1 MSVQTVRVSNAG
13 ESQSQR
19 QSESQSQSLNQQQS
33 ESQSQSLNQRQSE
46 SQSQSKTLSQV
57 IFEDWLSV
65 EAPLEIYL
73 REPAKT
79 IAVTMRTP
87 GNDEDLALGFLYSEG
102 VISNIEQILQ
112 VESLG
117 QDSIAVSLKYPD
129 KVNLDALSL
138 ERHSYVSS
146 SCGVCGKKSIDT
158 AKTQSLVQ
166 PLSKKV
172 SAELLY
178 ELPKTLQ
185 AQQPDF
191 GSTGGIHASALFDLE
206 GRLLAVREDVGRHN
220 ALDKLIGDRLKQD
233 LLPLEDTILLLSGR
247 ASFELLQKAAKAG
260 IALVASVG
268 APSSLAYE
276 TARACNITLVG
287 FLRQSRFN
295 VYCGDGIA
303 QQATANA
310 SAEISTNASASSS
323 ASVNTNN
330 TLEANMTE

>member
-1 MSVQTVRVSNAG
+1 MPDQTAEQASGSKSAKKSRSIMSVQTLRFGKS
-13 ESQSQR
+13 SDMPLSDIPL
-19 QSESQSQSLNQQQS
+19 SEIPLD
-33 ESQSQSLNQRQSE
+33 EAH
-46 SQSQSKTLSQV
+46 
-57 IFEDWLSV
+57 FEDWLSV

-102 VISNIEQILQ
+102 VISSIDQVLQ

-117 QDSIAVSLKYPD
+117 QDAIAVSLKDPD

-172 SAELLY
+172 TAELLY

-191 GSTGGIHASALFDLE
+191 GSTGGIHASALFDLD
-206 GRLLAVREDVGRHN
+206 GRLLTVREDVGRHN

-260 IALVASVG
+260 IAMVASVG

-295 VYCGDGIA
+295 VYCGDGLA
-303 QQATANA
+303 PQAK
-310 SAEISTNASASSS
+310 TNAASD
-323 ASVNTNN
+323 NR
-330 TLEANMTE
+330 TE